1 MNHIISTF
9 ENFLKPTNSFIRFLF
24 VGIVNTLIGLTIIF
38 LLMNG
43 IGLNYWMATSIGNTC
58 GAIISFVLNR
68 NFTFKSN
75 NSLVASGIRFA
86 TVIVLSYFCAYGVSD
101 LLWGGV
107 MDESSLFLFTNKE
120 VSVLF
125 GACLYTLLNYYG
137 QKYLVF
143 HRTR

>member
-9 ENFLKPTNSFIRFLF
+9 GNFLKPTNSFIRFLL
-24 VGIVNTLIGLTIIF
+24 VGIVNTCIGLTIIF

-43 IGLNYWMATSIGNTC
+43 FGLNYWMSTFIGNTC
-58 GAIISFVLNR
+58 GALISYVLNR
-68 NFTFKSN
+68 NFTFKSST
-75 NSLVASGIRFA
+75 SLGASGIRFA

-101 LLWGGV
+101 LLL
-107 MDESSLFLFTNKE
+107 DESVVTNKE
-120 VSVLF
+120 ISVLF